1 MGFKA
6 TKGRVLSHRH
16 DFLFLFDVVDRSP
29 GHALPTVH
37 QPGWEGGSG
46 YGIISDASLKRRIRN
61 VVERMPLGP
70 RGGEREPDGNSYHIL
85 LRDERRAGLDD
96 SLERRFARFAKNR
109 AWEIPGERGA
119 RHPLEASGDPAEML
133 QWLCREFYDVRA
145 FGCVLSHGHRT
156 MKGSAWGQLRGPVQ
170 LSFGRSL
177 HPVLRLPPAG
187 RPGGQPESSDSSQVP
202 ALSTDRGVIPGSTA
216 SSTHYTYGLYAAR
229 GYVSPSLAAR
239 TGFTEADLTLLFASL
254 MRLFE
259 GGPVLTRGGMVVRG
273 LYDFEHIGTQ
283 PRGNSQQNR
292 REAQLGCAP
301 SQDLFGGIEIALR
314 SGRVAPFSF
323 ADYQVTCLWERE
335 PLPAGVQ
342 LHKRHEALLEA

>member
-6 TKGRVLSHRH
+6 IKGRVLSHRH

-119 RHPLEASGDPAEML
+119 RHPLEASGDPAETL

-170 LSFGRSL
+170 LTFGRSL
-177 HPVLRLPPAG
+177 HPVLRLSTAG
-187 RPGGQPESSDSSQVP
+187 RPGAGQAGTAISADAGQAGSP
-202 ALSTDRGVIPGSTA
+202 LSTFDRGGFSYA
-216 SSTHYTYGLYAAR
+216 LYAAR
-229 GYVSPSLAAR
+229 GYVSPFLAAR
-239 TGFTEADLTLLFASL
+239 TGFTEEDLLLLFTSL
-254 MRLFE
+254 VRLFE
-259 GGPVLTRGGMVVRG
+259 GGVPPSRGEMTVRG

-283 PRGNSQQNR
+283 GRRNTEQNR
-292 REAQLGCAP
+292 REARLGCAP
-301 SQDLFGGIEIALR
+301 CQDLFGGIEIVLQP
-314 SGRVAPFSF
+314 GREIPLSF
-323 ADYQVTCLWERE
+323 ADYQVTCLWETQ
-335 PLPAGVQ
+335 PLPAGIQ
-342 LHKRHEALLEA
+342 LHKRHEAPLQP